1 MARKKGPVWKWA
13 AVALSGVFP
22 FIAIALLP
30 VGAIVVGLNGL
41 FGRLGPLGLLV
52 FEILYVV
59 NAVLLGPAWLFALVA
74 GLAFG
79 LVKGILVVWI
89 AATVAAGAA
98 FLIARYVARSRVEK
112 FARNNENFEAVDR
125 AIAKNGWKVV
135 LLLRISP
142 FFPYTIANYLYGLT
156 AVRFVPYL
164 IASAVGVLPMVSIY
178 VSIGAAGR
186 EAVEA
191 ASSGAPGSPAEWI
204 VFAAG
209 VACTV
214 VAAVLIT
221 KGAKR
226 ELEMLRG
233 ERTGSG
239 AENA

>member
-1 MARKKGPVWKWA
+1 MWKWA

-30 VGAIVVGLNGL
+30 VGAIVVRLNEL
-41 FGRLGPLGLLV
+41 FDRLGPLGLLV
-52 FEILYVV
+52 FVILYVV
-59 NAVLLGPAWLFALVA
+59 NAALLGPAWLLTLVA

-89 AATVAAGAA
+89 AATAAAALA
-98 FLIARYVARSRVEK
+98 FLVARYFARSRVEK
-112 FARNNENFEAVDR
+112 LARRNENFEAVDR

-156 AVRFVPYL
+156 AVRFVPYVL
-164 IASAVGVLPMVSIY
+164 ATAAGILPMVAIY

-191 ASSGAPGSPAEWI
+191 AAGGGPGSAAEWI

-214 VAAVLIT
+214 AAAVIIT
-221 KGAKR
+221 RGAKR
-226 ELEMLRG
+226 ELETIRL
-233 ERTGSG
+233 ERP
-239 AENA
+239 

>member
-1 MARKKGPVWKWA
+1 MEDAKKRRRRPVWKWA

-22 FIAIALLP
+22 FVAIALLP
-30 VGAIVVGLNGL
+30 VAPIVVELNQL
-41 FGRLGPLGLLV
+41 FDRLGPLGLVV
-52 FEILYVV
+52 FELLYVV
-59 NAVLLGPAWLFALVA
+59 NAVLLGPAWLLALVA

-79 LVKGILVVWI
+79 LVKGILFVWV
-89 AATVAAGAA
+89 AATIAAGAA
-98 FLIARYVARSRVEK
+98 FLIARYLARKRVERVARK
-112 FARNNENFEAVDR
+112 NENFEAVDR

-156 AVRFVPYL
+156 AVRFWPYL
-164 IASAVGVLPMVSIY
+164 VASAIGILPMVAIY

-191 ASSGAPGSPAEWI
+191 AASGGPGSTAEWI
-204 VFAAG
+204 VFAVG

-214 VAAVLIT
+214 GAAFLIT

-226 ELEMLRG
+226 ELETMRL
-233 ERTGSG
+233 ERPPP
-239 AENA
+239 

>member
-1 MARKKGPVWKWA
+1 MGKGKRGPAWKWG

-30 VGAIVVGLNGL
+30 VAAIVGRLNGL
-41 FGRLGPLGLLV
+41 FDRLGPIGLLV

-59 NAVLLGPAWLFALVA
+59 NAVLLGPAWLLALVA

-79 LVKGILVVWI
+79 LVKGILVVWV
-89 AATVAAGAA
+89 AATAAAGVA
-98 FLIARYVARSRVEK
+98 FLIARYLARSRVEK
-112 FARNNENFEAVDR
+112 VARKNENFEAVDR

-156 AVRFVPYL
+156 AVRFVPYVL
-164 IASAVGVLPMVSIY
+164 ATAVGILPMIAIY

-191 ASSGAPGSPAEWI
+191 AAGGGPGSAAEWI

-209 VACTV
+209 VACTI
-214 VAAVLIT
+214 VAAVMIT
-221 KGAKR
+221 RGAKR
-226 ELEMLRG
+226 ELETIRL
-233 ERTGSG
+233 ERPRD
-239 AENA
+239 

>member
-1 MARKKGPVWKWA
+1 MRNAKERRGPEWKWA
-13 AVALSGVFP
+13 AIALSGVFP

-30 VGAIVVGLNGL
+30 VGAIVGRLNEI
-41 FGRLGPLGLLV
+41 FDRLGPIGLLV

-59 NAVLLGPAWLFALVA
+59 NAVLLGPAWLLTLVA

-89 AATVAAGAA
+89 AATAAAALA
-98 FLIARYVARSRVEK
+98 FLVARYLARSRVEK
-112 FARNNENFEAVDR
+112 VARKNENFEAVDR

-156 AVRFVPYL
+156 AVRFVPYVL
-164 IASAVGVLPMVSIY
+164 ATAVGILPMIAIY

-191 ASSGAPGSPAEWI
+191 AAGGGAGSPAEWT

-214 VAAVLIT
+214 VAAVIIT
-221 KGAKR
+221 RGAKR
-226 ELEMLRG
+226 ELETIRRG
-233 ERTGSG
+233 QVST
-239 AENA
+239 

>member
-1 MARKKGPVWKWA
+1 MAGVKRKRGPVLKWG

-30 VGAIVVGLNGL
+30 VAAIVGYLNGV
-41 FGRLGPLGLLV
+41 FDRLGPIGLLV

-59 NAVLLGPAWLFALVA
+59 NAVLLGPAWLLALVA

-79 LVKGILVVWI
+79 LVKGILVVWV
-89 AATVAAGAA
+89 AATVAAGVA

-112 FARNNENFEAVDR
+112 IARKNDNFEAVDR
-125 AIAKNGWKVV
+125 AIAKNGWRVV

-156 AVRFVPYL
+156 GVSFVPYL
-164 IASAVGVLPMVSIY
+164 LATAVGILPMVAIY

-191 ASSGAPGSPAEWI
+191 ASGGGPGSAAEWA
-204 VFAAG
+204 VFAVG
-209 VACTV
+209 VLCTV
-214 VAAVLIT
+214 VAAVMIT
-221 KGAKR
+221 RGAKR
-226 ELEMLRG
+226 ELKSIRLEK
-233 ERTGSG
+233 GSG
-239 AENA
+239 A

>member
-1 MARKKGPVWKWA
+1 MGRAKGPVWKWA

-41 FGRLGPLGLLV
+41 FGRLGPLGLIV

-59 NAVLLGPAWLFALVA
+59 NAVLLGPAWLLALVA

-89 AATVAAGAA
+89 AATLAAAAA
-98 FLIARYVARSRVEK
+98 FLIARYLARSRVEK
-112 FARNNENFEAVDR
+112 LARKNENFEAVDR

-156 AVRFVPYL
+156 AVRFVPYV
-164 IASAVGVLPMVSIY
+164 IATAAGILPMVAIY

-191 ASSGAPGSPAEWI
+191 AAGKGPGSTAEWI
-204 VFAAG
+204 VFAVG

-214 VAAVLIT
+214 AAAVIIT

-226 ELEMLRG
+226 ELETIRL
-233 ERTGSG
+233 ERPGSG
-239 AENA
+239 A

>member
-1 MARKKGPVWKWA
+1 MGKAKRGPAWKWA

-30 VGAIVVGLNGL
+30 VGAIVVYLNA
-41 FGRLGPLGLLV
+41 FFDRMGPLGLLV

-59 NAVLLGPAWLFALVA
+59 TAVLLGPAWLLALVA

-79 LVKGILVVWI
+79 LVKGILVVWVGATI
-89 AATVAAGAA
+89 AAALA

-112 FARNNENFEAVDR
+112 LARKNENFEAVDR
-125 AIAKNGWKVV
+125 AIAKNGGKVV

-156 AVRFVPYL
+156 AVRFVPYVISTAL
-164 IASAVGVLPMVSIY
+164 GILPMVAIY

-186 EAVEA
+186 DAVEA
-191 ASSGAPGSPAEWI
+191 AAGGGPGSTAEWI

-214 VAAVLIT
+214 VAAMIIT
-221 KGAKR
+221 RGAKR
-226 ELEMLRG
+226 ELATIRFEK
-233 ERTGSG
+233 GSG
-239 AENA
+239 V

>member
-1 MARKKGPVWKWA
+1 MGSAKGRRRRPAWKWA

-22 FIAIALLP
+22 FVAIALLP
-30 VGAIVVGLNGL
+30 VGAIVVRLNE
-41 FGRLGPLGLLV
+41 FFDRVGPLGLLV

-59 NAVLLGPAWLFALVA
+59 NAVLLGPAWLLALVA

-89 AATVAAGAA
+89 AATAAAALA
-98 FLIARYVARSRVEK
+98 FLIARYLARSRVEK
-112 FARNNENFEAVDR
+112 LARKNENFEAVDR

-156 AVRFVPYL
+156 AVRFVPYVL
-164 IASAVGVLPMVSIY
+164 ATAAGILPMAAVY

-191 ASSGAPGSPAEWI
+191 AASGRAGSPAQWI

-214 VAAVLIT
+214 VAVVIIT
-221 KGAKR
+221 RGAKR
-226 ELEMLRG
+226 ELETSRL
-233 ERTGSG
+233 ERPRL
-239 AENA
+239 

>member
-1 MARKKGPVWKWA
+1 MARAKGPVWKWA

-30 VGAIVVGLNGL
+30 VGAIVVALNGL

-98 FLIARYVARSRVEK
+98 FLIARYLARSRVEK
-112 FARNNENFEAVDR
+112 VARKNENFEAVDR

-164 IASAVGVLPMVSIY
+164 LATAVGILPMVAIY

-191 ASSGAPGSPAEWI
+191 AAGGAPGSPAEWI

-221 KGAKR
+221 RGAKR
-226 ELEMLRG
+226 ELETMRG

-239 AENA
+239 A